1 MAAEKR
7 RYKTPLMFILVLLF
21 VVFYPMLISIHVFFP
36 LLIGY
41 AGYIL
46 VQGISKNDYL
56 YIFFASFYLLNLD
69 FNLSLPITLSIIA
82 SLLVYI
88 FIYTSKEIF
97 LDCKLCQIIFN
108 IVTIDFVYILLINIY
123 DFIFE
128 TKSIDMDLLL
138 LYSLLIDI
146 IVAVVA

>member
-1 MAAEKR
+1 
-7 RYKTPLMFILVLLF
+7 
-21 VVFYPMLISIHVFFP
+21 MLISIHVFFP

-41 AGYIL
+41 AGYML
-46 VQGISKNDYL
+46 VRGISKNSFPH
-56 YIFFASFYLLNLD
+56 IFFASLYLLNLD
-69 FNLSLPITLSIIA
+69 FNLSLPLSLSIIT
-82 SLLVYI
+82 SLLIYI

-97 LDCKLCQIIFN
+97 LNCKLCQTIFN
-108 IVTIDFVYILLINIY
+108 IIAIDVVYILFINIY

-146 IVAVVA
+146 IVAVIA